1 MISKTALQ
9 AIQAL
14 AFLAEQPEGRF
25 EGAATIAEK
34 IGARGN
40 YLGKLL
46 QAMTHEGLVESQKGL
61 GGGFRLARRAD
72 DITLF
77 DVVDPIEEVSRW
89 KGCFMG
95 RPNCSSDR
103 PCAIHYRWGEVR
115 NAYLTLLRETT
126 IADLLAREPIPAL
139 GL

>member
-1 MISKTALQ
+1 MISKSALQ

-14 AFLAEQPEGRF
+14 TFLAELPDGVH

-46 QAMTHEGLVESQKGL
+46 QAMTHEGLVYSQKGM
-61 GGGFRLARRAD
+61 GGGFRLAKRPEQ
-72 DITLF
+72 ITLF
-77 DVVDPIEEVSRW
+77 DVVDPIDQVGRW

-95 RPNCSSDR
+95 RPRCNSEN
-103 PCAIHYRWGEVR
+103 PCAIHYRWAEVR
-115 NAYLTLLRETT
+115 ESYLQLLRETT
-126 IADLLAREPIPAL
+126 IADLLSNVPIPAL